1 MKTCDV
7 TKLADRIRQEYGFA
21 GEVAYNKAV
30 QTLKECPA
38 ALYPNVQEWSEKQEL
53 TDIYVG
59 KYSLPMLLVIWNSR
73 DFLKALEVMTELTEG
88 NVETAEMKIW
98 NMRR

>member
-1 MKTCDV
+1 MKACDV
-7 TKLADRIRQEYGFA
+7 TKLTDRIAQEYGLA
-21 GEVAYNKAV
+21 REAAHDKAV
-30 QTLKECPA
+30 QTLMKCPA
-38 ALYPNVQEWSEKQEL
+38 ALTRNVQEWSEKLAL

-59 KYSLPMLLVIWNSR
+59 KYSLPMILAIWNSK
-73 DFLKALEVMTELTEG
+73 DFLRALGVMTELSEG

>member
-1 MKTCDV
+1 MRTCHV
-7 TKLADRIRQEYGFA
+7 TKLADRIRQEYGLA
-21 GEVAYNKAV
+21 KEAAHNKAI
-30 QTLKECPA
+30 QTLKACPV
-38 ALYPNVQEWSEKQEL
+38 ALYPNVQEWSEEQAL

-59 KYSLPMLLVIWNSR
+59 KYSLPMILAIWNSR
-73 DFLKALEVMTELTEG
+73 DFLKALEVLTELSEG